1 MCAVMRRTWRLRPSI
16 KVMANHVVGIAARKR
31 TGGLRGQSVGSG
43 MMSTFAGKV
52 GPSFKVTPWR
62 NASRSLSCGEPSTCT
77 Q

>member
-62 NASRSLSCGEPSTCT
+62 NASRALAWGVRSPFTH
-77 Q
+77 